1 MMSALM
7 DAENLAM
14 AACGIMERVHRTIAF
29 IHLPVMNTNRR
40 LRLCRATLAS
50 AVCVIVVLAAV
61 AHAQSG
67 VNYNYNYVPKQVHL
81 VPDGDKLF
89 ASNVKFNRF
98 DELKFN
104 AQERVLDQQVG
115 AAVAIVVT
123 NRRIAAYGVMSG
135 WRSLDRIPNEQIES
149 ITAEDYAGLIV
160 TSLRMVNFNGQNG
173 VFAEK
178 KRAVAH

>member
-1 MMSALM
+1 MNVIRGLGLGGAAL
-7 DAENLAM
+7 ACALGVI
-14 AACGIMERVHRTIAF
+14 AA
-29 IHLPVMNTNRR
+29 
-40 LRLCRATLAS
+40 
-50 AVCVIVVLAAV
+50 LAA
-61 AHAQSG
+61 AAEPQMGGS
-67 VNYNYNYVPKQVHL
+67 YNYVPKQVHL
-81 VPDGDKLF
+81 VTDGDKLF

-115 AAVAIVVT
+115 AAVAVVIT
-123 NRRIAAYGVMSG
+123 NRRIAAYGVLSG

-160 TSLRMVNFNGQNG
+160 TSLRLVNFNGQNG